1 MPRETLSR
9 EKVLAAAL
17 RLADEHGLA
26 GLSMRKLA
34 DSLHVE
40 AMSLYNHV
48 RNKGDLLDGIAGLVF
63 GSIPLPDAT
72 LPWDERLRFLVLGAH
87 RALTA
92 HPVVVRALA
101 VEQASPRSLDAL
113 RFIDA
118 MLGALFDAGLDERDT
133 VRRYRSL
140 LGQVFGSVLVS
151 SADAT
156 VDKPER
162 AEPVGAWFVRNVNAD
177 TLPRLHRAM
186 PALLDI
192 DCGSEFAQD
201 LEFALD
207 GLRTHRPVG
216 GQR

>member
-9 EKVLAAAL
+9 EKVLTAAL

-48 RNKGDLLDGIAGLVF
+48 RSKGDLLDGVAGLVF
-63 GSIPLPDAT
+63 GSFPLPDTA
-72 LPWDERLRFLVLGAH
+72 LPWDERLRLLLLGAH
-87 RALTA
+87 QVLTE

-101 VEQASPRSLDAL
+101 AEQANPRSLDAL

-118 MLGALFDAGLDERDT
+118 VLGALFDAGLDERDA

-140 LGQVFGSVLVS
+140 LGLVFGSVLVS

-156 VDKPER
+156 ADNPER
-162 AEPVGAWFVRNVNAD
+162 SEPVDVWFVRNVKAD
-177 TLPRLHRAM
+177 TLPRLHRAL

-192 DCGSEFAQD
+192 DCGSEFTQVLD
-201 LEFALD
+201 FALD
-207 GLRTHRPVG
+207 GLRAAAT
-216 GQR
+216 Q